1 MGTAD
6 VICHCFVSCDALQ
19 FFKSRQQMA
28 FLELE
33 RFSRTVNGPTF
44 DADYI
49 RAGLERA
56 VTSVEGKKVRQL
68 MQSESLLVCYQFQQ
82 FPFNISSADS
92 CRLPYHVVSAAYA
105 RTDTACHAPAA

>member
-1 MGTAD
+1 MT
-6 VICHCFVSCDALQ
+6 
-19 FFKSRQQMA
+19 

-33 RFSRTVNGPTF
+33 RFRKTVTGPTF

-56 VTSVEGKKVRQL
+56 LTSVEGKKVRRL
-68 MQSESLLVCYQFQQ
+68 MQSESLLVCCQFQQ
-82 FPFNISSADS
+82 YPLNISSADS
-92 CRLPYHVVSAAYA
+92 YRLPYHVVSATYA

>member
-1 MGTAD
+1 MGTVD

-33 RFSRTVNGPTF
+33 RFRRTVDGPTF

-56 VTSVEGKKVRQL
+56 LTSVEGKKVRRL
-68 MQSESLLVCYQFQQ
+68 MQSESLLVCCQFRQ
-82 FPFNISSADS
+82 FLFNISSADS
-92 CRLPYHVVSAAYA
+92 CRLPYHVVSATHAC
-105 RTDTACHAPAA
+105 TDTACHAPAA